1 MSSLF
6 LVFLPRCLVLLSLG
20 ALPNME
26 PWSIDT
32 EQSFSSGGGI
42 ITTLK
47 RDESKIENTHKRPY
61 AVDPDD

>member
-1 MSSLF
+1 
-6 LVFLPRCLVLLSLG
+6 
-20 ALPNME
+20 ME